1 MERTQ
6 SGVRTPKVLGP
17 SRRFASLTSC
27 PGLIVGS
34 AEVVLASLK
43 QHASKAQEYSSVVG
57 PTPQDMGS
65 AGVCI
70 GVLVLVR
77 GRQCHPS
84 LHPNPRVGPAG
95 YWTQAEPQTR
105 AWQHPNPDSVDVLN
119 FPWQP
124 VDNDSRSE
132 ERRVGKEC

>member
-1 MERTQ
+1 M
-6 SGVRTPKVLGP
+6 
-17 SRRFASLTSC
+17 
-27 PGLIVGS
+27 
-34 AEVVLASLK
+34 
-43 QHASKAQEYSSVVG
+43 VG

-65 AGVCI
+65 TGVCI
-70 GVLVLVR
+70 GALVLVR

-124 VDNDSRSE
+124 VDNDSHLLKPCPRPT
-132 ERRVGKEC
+132 RTAALRLCKAGVGHA